1 MLLSVLL
8 LLSIMIMSV
17 CVYLYTNLVQHQ
29 RTKHIKIDIHF
40 VRDYVAS
47 GQVRVLHIPSL
58 FQYADIFT
66 KGLPSALFCDFRSSL
81 NYSLDPTVD
90 TPPTSPSDENGNAF
104 ADDIPTTEQAQEQET
119 KNDDDKE
126 KGFRDFVNMLQPQ
139 FEIPSR
145 ETITK
150 DCMDLYVSEFESF
163 EEDQA
168 KNFSCYKFV
177 VFKT

>member
-1 MLLSVLL
+1 
-8 LLSIMIMSV
+8 
-17 CVYLYTNLVQHQ
+17 
-29 RTKHIKIDIHF
+29 
-40 VRDYVAS
+40 
-47 GQVRVLHIPSL
+47 
-58 FQYADIFT
+58 
-66 KGLPSALFCDFRSSL
+66 
-81 NYSLDPTVD
+81 YSLDPTVD

-126 KGFRDFVNMLQPQ
+126 KGEKRKGKEHLHFKKVLARMIILDELPFKTIEHEGFRDFVNMLQPQ

-150 DCMDLYVSEFESF
+150 DCMDLYVPEFENF

-168 KNFSCYKFV
+168 KNFSYYKFV